1 MSRVGRMPITIPA
14 GVTVNVAEGNVVTVK
29 GPKGELTRTFPA
41 QIGIAVEG
49 NTITCTRPNDAKE
62 NRAQHGTARANLN
75 NMVVGV
81 STGFAKTLIID
92 GIGYRAEKK
101 GDTVSLKLGFSHP
114 VEIKEVAGITME
126 IGAVEKTNV
135 PTVTIKGCDKQAVGQ
150 FAAVLRSKRP
160 PEPYKGKG
168 IRYSDEVIRRKEGK
182 TGAKKK

>member
-41 QIGIAVEG
+41 QIAISVEG
-49 NTITCTRPNDAKE
+49 NTITCTRPNDTKE
-62 NRAQHGTARANLN
+62 NRAQHGTTRANLN

-81 STGFAKTLIID
+81 SSGFAKTLIVD
-92 GIGYRAEKK
+92 GIGYRADKK
-101 GDTVSLKLGFSHP
+101 GDTVTLKLGFSHP
-114 VEIKEVAGITME
+114 VEIKEVPGITME
-126 IGAVEKTNV
+126 IGAVEKSNV
-135 PTVTIKGCDKQAVGQ
+135 PTITVKGCDKQVVGQ
-150 FAAVLRSKRP
+150 FAAVVRSKRP